1 MPRIDPLEWLSVANL
16 RRPRYEGLTEWHP
29 GTVAP
34 AHVGWYERH
43 FTDSTICEP
52 SVSMHYWDGLRWLT
66 EQGKPHWRQVGDYPA
81 WRGSTRNLRVGQQ
94 IVLIRG
100 SRGRREGPGCER
112 RVRAQLIAAT
122 AYNVHAVLLEDD
134 ALATSSPKRNG
145 EAGVWHGLS
154 FIE

>member
-52 SVSMHYWDGLRWLT
+52 SSSMHYWDGLRWLT

-94 IVLIRG
+94 HPCCPESSDTGLRLP
-100 SRGRREGPGCER
+100 GPPR
-112 RVRAQLIAAT
+112 
-122 AYNVHAVLLEDD
+122 VLLSRSKKMPFRQSLLH
-134 ALATSSPKRNG
+134 APWRCA
-145 EAGVWHGLS
+145 
-154 FIE
+154 